1 MNNIPEAKIKDKKLV
16 NESGILE
23 FINSSD
29 LNEKLKTL
37 AINVE
42 QKAEQDKIGKL
53 QRNESNLFMFKV
65 TFSMID
71 PKIS

>member
-16 NESGILE
+16 NESDILE

-37 AINVE
+37 AIN
-42 QKAEQDKIGKL
+42 AE
-53 QRNESNLFMFKV
+53 
-65 TFSMID
+65 
-71 PKIS
+71 